1 MKRVWTTAQCSGT
14 FSKIS
19 KRQEKGIVAE
29 ELVDPDSSLW
39 AWLAHDVRFYR
50 KKYHLTQ
57 PQLGTVTRCS
67 ASNLSNIEAGRR
79 KLTDEQ
85 AVALDERFK
94 TGGHFSRL
102 LRYARLGHDPDWFKQ
117 YVDIEASANVIKTF
131 EALTVPGL
139 LQVPEYA
146 TELFC
151 AVGQVNVEDSL
162 ARRMKR
168 AEIFDKAEPP
178 VLLAIVTESVIDWPI
193 GGPAVMRKQL
203 AHLLEMSS
211 RPNIGLRVVARS
223 EGAHAGVDGSF
234 SLISGSLG
242 EVAYTES
249 PGGGRLV
256 ASAPEFRQYSLRY
269 DRIGQAALPES
280 SSRELIR
287 KAMEAL

>member
-1 MKRVWTTAQCSGT
+1 LKS
-14 FSKIS
+14 
-19 KRQEKGIVAE
+19 QEKGIVAE

-57 PQLGTVTRCS
+57 PQLGSVVRCS

-85 AVALDERFK
+85 AVALDGRFK

-139 LQVPEYA
+139 LQISEYA
-146 TELFC
+146 AALC
-151 AVGQVNVEDSL
+151 GAGGVIDIDGPVG
-162 ARRMKR
+162 RRMVR
-168 AEIFDKAEPP
+168 AEIFSRRDPP
-178 VLLAIVTESVIDWPI
+178 VLWAIITENVIEWPI
-193 GGPAVMRKQL
+193 GGPEVMRKQL
-203 AHLLEMSS
+203 AHLLDMSS
-211 RPNIGLRVVARS
+211 RPNIGVRVVPRTA
-223 EGAHAGVDGSF
+223 GAHPGLDGSF
-234 SLISGSLG
+234 SLISGDVG
-242 EVAYTES
+242 DVAYTES

-256 ASAPEFRQYSLRY
+256 ASAAEVRDYSLRY
-269 DRIGQAALPES
+269 DRIGQVALPES
-280 SSRELIR
+280 ASRELIQ

>member
-1 MKRVWTTAQCSGT
+1 MAD
-14 FSKIS
+14 
-19 KRQEKGIVAE
+19 

-50 KKYHLTQ
+50 KKYNQTQ
-57 PQLGTVTRCS
+57 NQLAEIIKSS
-67 ASNLSNIEAGRR
+67 ASNISNIEAGRR

-85 AVALDERFK
+85 ALALDLRFK

-117 YVDIEASANVIKTF
+117 YVDIETTANLIKTF
-131 EALTVPGL
+131 DALTVPGL
-139 LQVPEYA
+139 LQIPEYA
-146 TELFC
+146 TELFR
-151 AVGQVNVEDSL
+151 AVGLVDVEDSL

-168 AEIFDKAEPP
+168 AEIFSKAQPP
-178 VLLAIVTESVIDWPI
+178 VLWAIVTESVIDWPI
-193 GGPAVMRKQL
+193 GGPEVMRKQL

-211 RPNIGLRVVARS
+211 RPNIGLRVVPRR

-234 SLISGSLG
+234 HLISGDLG
-242 EVAYTES
+242 DVAYTES

-256 ASAPEFRQYSLRY
+256 ASAPEVRQYSLRY

-280 SSRELIR
+280 TSRELIK
-287 KAMEAL
+287 KAMEDL